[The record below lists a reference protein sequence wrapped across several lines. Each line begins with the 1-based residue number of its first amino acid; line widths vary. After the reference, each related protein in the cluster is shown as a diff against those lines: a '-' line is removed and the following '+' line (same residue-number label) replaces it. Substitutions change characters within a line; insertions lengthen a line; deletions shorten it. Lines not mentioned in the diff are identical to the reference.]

1 MNEDQQNAAY
11 NNPNNPQPNN
21 APPDPSNTSHI
32 GQKVEQ
38 GVVSKQ
44 EGISEQSSK
53 WEDRQERDGAGESF
67 IDSNAERY
75 IKDPSP
81 EENNI
86 ETDEANADKLLDGP
100 SNAGKP
106 NNPDNN
112 PALK

>member
-1 MNEDQQNAAY
+1 MDENQSNAAF

-44 EGISEQSSK
+44 DGIRDQSAA
-53 WEDRQERDGAGESF
+53 WEDSQENPAGEAL
-67 IDSNAERY
+67 IDEKAERY

-81 EENNI
+81 EEHNI
-86 ETDEANADKLLDGP
+86 ESDEADADELLDGKN
-100 SNAGKP
+100 NAGKANTP
-106 NNPDNN
+106 ENN
-112 PALK
+112 PAL